1 MPNTM
6 MPKSL
11 KSTPYAALLTTLTS
25 VSAQH
30 LTEEMLLTFLR
41 AGLTVT
47 STRPAQVKKALAR
60 LTALLE
66 QEGLING

>member
-1 MPNTM
+1 MTNMT
-6 MPKSL
+6 MPKNL

-25 VSAQH
+25 ISPQH
-30 LTEEMLLTFLR
+30 LTEEMLLTFLK

-47 STRPAQVKKALAR
+47 NTRPAQVKKALAR